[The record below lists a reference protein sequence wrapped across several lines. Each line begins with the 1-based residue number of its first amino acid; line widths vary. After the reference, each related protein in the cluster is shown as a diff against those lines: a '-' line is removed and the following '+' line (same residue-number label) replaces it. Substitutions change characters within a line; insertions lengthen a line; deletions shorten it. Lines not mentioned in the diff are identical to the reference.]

1 MSHSPE
7 HQRIHTKMVKQA
19 LKDVA
24 HQNQYSYQTVFKE
37 FVDGNNPS
45 CTQCFWETFYRLFPA
60 SPYHFVAFCHDCR
73 RFDLYETEAAMHA
86 DGPVW

>member
-1 MSHSPE
+1 MPHFSENQH
-7 HQRIHTKMVKQA
+7 IHTKMVKQA

-24 HQNQYSYQTVFKE
+24 RQNQYSYQNVFKE
-37 FVDGNNPS
+37 FIDGNNTS

-73 RFDLYETEAAMHA
+73 RFDLYEIEAAMHA